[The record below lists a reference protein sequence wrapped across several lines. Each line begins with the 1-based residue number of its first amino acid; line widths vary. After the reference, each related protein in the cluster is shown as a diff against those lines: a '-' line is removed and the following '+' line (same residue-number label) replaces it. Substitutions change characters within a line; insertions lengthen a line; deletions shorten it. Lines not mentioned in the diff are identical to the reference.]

1 MCILNYVVILKF
13 PFLLMNHRRVWSHN
27 HIFFTSQHSSL
38 PLFFHAKKNTND
50 DDNNNNNNNKHAL
63 LVIVLKLIFSFSR
76 WCFNL
81 QQQSRSWLSSDYDDD
96 KEKYLYADKKTKNSF
111 RD

>member
-1 MCILNYVVILKF
+1 
-13 PFLLMNHRRVWSHN
+13 MNHRQKTLRRVWSHN

-50 DDNNNNNNNKHAL
+50 NDNNNNNKHAL

-81 QQQSRSWLSSDYDDD
+81 QQQSRSWLSSDDDGD
-96 KEKYLYADKKTKNSF
+96 EQKYLYADKKTKNSF